1 MGETFGVASGPPDA
15 VQCRHMDTWR
25 IGAALL
31 LASMAV
37 DASADGRSASFS
49 VSVRV
54 VTTLR
59 PRGQAVAPPAS
70 FLVEPGRAALPC
82 GVPSSDACR
91 NATASASLASGTA
104 VTLTSF
110 TDGTP
115 PAVVER

>member
-1 MGETFGVASGPPDA
+1 MA
-15 VQCRHMDTWR
+15 TWR
-25 IGAALL
+25 IGAVLL
-31 LASMAV
+31 LASIAA
-37 DASADGRSASFS
+37 DAFADGRSASFN

-59 PRGQAVAPPAS
+59 SRGQVVVPPAS
-70 FLVEPGRAALPC
+70 FLVVPGRAALPC
-82 GVPSSDACR
+82 GAPSSDACR
-91 NATASASLASGTA
+91 DAAASASLASGAA

>member
-1 MGETFGVASGPPDA
+1 MA
-15 VQCRHMDTWR
+15 TWR

-31 LASMAV
+31 LASLSA
-37 DASADGRSASFS
+37 DAFADGRSASFN

-59 PRGQAVAPPAS
+59 PRGQAVVPPAS
-70 FLVEPGRAALPC
+70 FLVAPGRAALPC
-82 GVPSSDACR
+82 GAPSSDACR
-91 NATASASLASGTA
+91 EAAASASLASGA
-104 VTLTSF
+104 PVTLTSF

>member
-1 MGETFGVASGPPDA
+1 MA
-15 VQCRHMDTWR
+15 TWR

-31 LASMAV
+31 LASMAA
-37 DASADGRSASFS
+37 DAFADGRSASFN

-59 PRGQAVAPPAS
+59 PRGQAVVPPAS
-70 FLVEPGRAALPC
+70 FLVTSERAALPC
-82 GVPSSDACR
+82 GAPSSAACQ
-91 NATASASLASGTA
+91 AAVAQASLASGA
-104 VTLTSF
+104 PATLTSF